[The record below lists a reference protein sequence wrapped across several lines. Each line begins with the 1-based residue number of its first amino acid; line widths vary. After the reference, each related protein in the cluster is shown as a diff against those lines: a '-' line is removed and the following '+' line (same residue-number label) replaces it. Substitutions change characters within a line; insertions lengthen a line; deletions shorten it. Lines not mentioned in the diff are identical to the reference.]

1 MVDARTALNTAL
13 IVEVDRATDDVVLS
27 IRVPSGDGIGW
38 QAHRAEHLDS
48 WYPRVADRPPAGDPP
63 LP

>member
-1 MVDARTALNTAL
+1 VVDARTALNTAL

-27 IRVPSGDGIGW
+27 IRVPSGDGSGW
-38 QAHRAEHLDS
+38 QVHRAEHLHS
-48 WYPRVADRPPAGDPP
+48 WYPRAADRRLAGDPP